1 MNSAGNV
8 IKRIGLTDRPL
19 HVTLPSMTLR
29 FVCSCLAAIALSATL
44 DRAAFPQGVP
54 PPAAPSAPWFGTWQ
68 LVQAPPA
75 SRFDTP
81 PYKKVTLRIEP
92 WEDGLRVVY
101 DMVRARGGITHVE
114 WQGRF
119 DGRDYPVQGIE
130 YYLTNA
136 YRPIDERSYEIIVKV
151 DGRVAANAMAS
162 VSPDGGTLSVTTIE
176 RDARGRTIKTTATYR
191 RQPTS

>member
-1 MNSAGNV
+1 MQ
-8 IKRIGLTDRPL
+8 GLVSMLLRLLCTCL
-19 HVTLPSMTLR
+19 VT
-29 FVCSCLAAIALSATL
+29 IAFAATL
-44 DRAAFPQGVP
+44 HRAAFAQGKAPVSAEPQ
-54 PPAAPSAPWFGTWQ
+54 AAVPSAPWFGTWQ

-81 PYKKVTLRIEP
+81 PYKKVTLRIQP

-101 DMVRARGGITHVE
+101 DMVRTRGGITHVE

-136 YRPIDERSYEIIVKV
+136 YRPIDDRSYEIIIKV
-151 DGRVAANAMAS
+151 DGRVAANAIAS
-162 VSPDGGTLSVTTIE
+162 VSTDGGTLSVTTIE
-176 RDARGRTIKTTATYR
+176 RDARGKTIKSTAVYER
-191 RQPTS
+191 VR